1 MAQLQPN
8 GARWPVQE
16 PSSFTVNRCKMTVNY
31 VSVHLNKHTTSRE
44 TLNIVKSLTYF
55 PLTYFPFKQLEILKS
70 FFRLLWICTNILQS
84 CIETQDGNSNL
95 IFFTFREYELVIEE
109 FPYSWAYYK
118 TENKWWTKSKNIL
131 FLTGVTIRQSKMTQ
145 QMSINYHTIRFHF
158 HTVSIYFFFFLD
170 CNSPEPDWKCTQ
182 WKWSSAE
189 LITFY
194 NREMKWDSDI
204 YDGNKQFYDWNK
216 KRWKRKPHLEV

>member
-84 CIETQDGNSNL
+84 CIETQDENSNL

-118 TENKWWTKSKNIL
+118 TENKWWTEGKNIL

-158 HTVSIYFFFFLD
+158 HTVSIFFFL
-170 CNSPEPDWKCTQ
+170 PWLQFTWVWLKVYTV
-182 WKWSSAE
+182 
-189 LITFY
+189 
-194 NREMKWDSDI
+194 EMKLSRVNYFW
-204 YDGNKQFYDWNK
+204 Q
-216 KRWKRKPHLEV
+216 

>member
-44 TLNIVKSLTYF
+44 TLNIVKCIHILPIDIF
-55 PLTYFPFKQLEILKS
+55 PIQTTWNIEELFSVALNLHQHI
-70 FFRLLWICTNILQS
+70 TNLQS
-84 CIETQDGNSNL
+84 CIETQDENSNL
-95 IFFTFREYELVIEE
+95 IFFTFREYEWVIKE

-118 TENKWWTKSKNIL
+118 TENKWWTKGKNIL

-158 HTVSIYFFFFLD
+158 HTVSIFFFL
-170 CNSPEPDWKCTQ
+170 PWLQFTWVWLKVYTV
-182 WKWSSAE
+182 
-189 LITFY
+189 
-194 NREMKWDSDI
+194 EMKLSRVNYFW
-204 YDGNKQFYDWNK
+204 Q
-216 KRWKRKPHLEV
+216 